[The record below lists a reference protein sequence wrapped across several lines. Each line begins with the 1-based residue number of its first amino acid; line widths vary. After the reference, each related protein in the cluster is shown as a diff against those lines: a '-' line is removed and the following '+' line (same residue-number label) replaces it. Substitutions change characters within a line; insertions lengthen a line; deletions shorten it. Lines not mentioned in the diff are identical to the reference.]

1 MVEDFEVLEFL
12 TFSSYL
18 ENEWIVI
25 LPTHHPLQTAK
36 KQHLMLKTSHFGL
49 WLKFNFGLV

>member
-36 KQHLMLKTSHFGL
+36 KQQLMLKTSHFGL